1 MFASTCLAEKG
12 VEGIVPTTDG
22 LVTGHLAIRLDPVL
36 QTVQLPTG
44 IAHLDTGLANMDA
57 DTFAL
62 KEKIS
67 FNMSYMC
74 TYALESCNKHLY
86 SNSKK
91 FHQIFSSPLNAY
103 K

>member
-57 DTFAL
+57 DTFTL
-62 KEKIS
+62 K
-67 FNMSYMC
+67 
-74 TYALESCNKHLY
+74 
-86 SNSKK
+86 KK
-91 FHQIFSSPLNAY
+91 GLHGHEQRRHAVEDVGY
-103 K
+103 